1 MAIQHLHANSP
12 TSFNKG
18 DGKRD
23 QKKRGKKRQG
33 RLRLVPQL
41 SFTEISLL
49 EVPARTVRSIT
60 AVEREH
66 KSFFVICASIAIT
79 GLLAMFTLN
88 IALTEGAFK
97 VKTLKLQVIEIN
109 ELRQAAIT
117 EVSMISSPER
127 LADSAQRLG
136 MIPSTTPHFLSLES
150 GQ

>member
-1 MAIQHLHANSP
+1 MAIQHLPANSP
-12 TSFNKG
+12 SSFNKG
-18 DGKRD
+18 DEKRD
-23 QKKRGKKRQG
+23 IKKRAKKRQG
-33 RLRLVPQL
+33 PLRLVPQL
-41 SFTEISLL
+41 PFAEISLL

-66 KSFFVICASIAIT
+66 KSFFVICASIAMS

-117 EVSMISSPER
+117 EVSHVSSPER

>member
-1 MAIQHLHANSP
+1 MAIHHLPASSP
-12 TSFNKG
+12 SSFDRG
-18 DGKRD
+18 DGKNKL
-23 QKKRGKKRQG
+23 KKRHG

-41 SFTEISLL
+41 PFAEISLF

-66 KSFFVICASIAIT
+66 KSFFIICASIAIT
-79 GLLAMFTLN
+79 GLLSMFTLN

-109 ELRQAAIT
+109 ELRQAAVT
-117 EVSMISSPER
+117 EVSQISSPER
-127 LADSAQRLG
+127 LADSAHRLG